1 MNRTLAR
8 AVVIA
13 WARCYTAG
21 LDRAARAERL
31 AELESDC
38 FEHLRNTPGLA
49 GGTTLLLR
57 CLLGMPADL
66 SWRLEQCAPRGYLR
80 AAAVLVVRPAE
91 LLLRLASV
99 ALAVAPPLLAA
110 FYVLVALLI
119 GAAAL
124 QADPDPPWFRI
135 VAPWALLAAALV
147 VAGWRCGRRRP
158 RTGALILAA
167 GALPLGL
174 ALVATVV
181 AVPLALAATGQALVR
196 VAAPGRP
203 GTAGNA

>member
-1 MNRTLAR
+1 MNASFAR
-8 AVVIA
+8 AVVLA

-21 LDRAARAERL
+21 LDGAARAERL

-38 FEHLRNTPGLA
+38 FEHLRVTPGFA
-49 GGTTLLLR
+49 GSATLLLR
-57 CLLGMPADL
+57 CLLGVPADL
-66 SWRLEQCAPRGYLR
+66 SWRLEQSAPRGYLH
-80 AAAVLVVRPAE
+80 AAAVIIARPAE
-91 LLLRLASV
+91 LLLRLAGA

-124 QADPDPPWFRI
+124 QAEPDPPWFRI

-147 VAGWRCGRRRP
+147 VAGWRYGGRRP

-196 VAAPGRP
+196 VVVAGRP
-203 GTAGNA
+203 RTAGNA